1 VHSFWPIKFFQ
12 LKSTKPDPNV
22 TISSETHILGQL
34 DLFQLSHLQ
43 SKQTPTIS
51 MATRAFQEKRNF
63 PGRYVQSLSQLRV

>member
-1 VHSFWPIKFFQ
+1 MHSFWPFEFFQ

-22 TISSETHILGQL
+22 TISSETHILDQL

-63 PGRYVQSLSQLRV
+63 PG